1 MSIKWIERLYNLQEV
16 DLEIRTIN
24 NRLKLIPPEKE
35 KIKNEAGKNIAKVN
49 KQKEY
54 IQSLELKIKQNE
66 LDINSQKEL
75 IKKLEQQSSMVRKNS
90 EYEAMLHEI
99 AELKADISKIED
111 NSLEL
116 IDLVASQ
123 QADLTKNIR
132 EMKQTNGQLK
142 AEYTDFDNF
151 EKELKKELALLQEKR
166 NNRTQGIEPEILS
179 RYEAL
184 LKRGSG
190 KPFAKII
197 DGNCEN
203 CSLKITFS
211 TLAEARKG
219 QVVFCDN
226 CQHYLFLEEH
236 LPL

>member
-66 LDINSQKEL
+66 LDINSKKEL